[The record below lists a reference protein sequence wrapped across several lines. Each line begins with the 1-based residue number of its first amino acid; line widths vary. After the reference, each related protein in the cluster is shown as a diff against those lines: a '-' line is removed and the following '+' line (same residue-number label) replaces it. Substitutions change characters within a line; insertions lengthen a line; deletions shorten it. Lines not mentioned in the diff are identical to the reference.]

1 MLWFA
6 LWPLLSAAAPA
17 RDLSA
22 ADFDWHATVSTER
35 ADGLHQLQLGED
47 ALLAATAAGPRDLR
61 IFNANG
67 EALPIAQLPAVAP
80 RVEHR
85 VPVALRMAPLP
96 GSQQAQDRALADYAL
111 RLVRDRDHTVL
122 EIGTNAGATAAN
134 ATQDPGGFLLDLRP
148 LKDEQGELVLHFAAS
163 APDYANTATISGSED
178 LVSWHLLASGP
189 LALNRQLGGTAVERS
204 SFELNHPPAFARV
217 QWPAGAAPKLDAASF
232 SEQLPPPLAPALHT
246 ALQLSA
252 LADGRW
258 LVDLPPALPLWR
270 IAIHVAQPNQ
280 ALKVDLLCPSY
291 RGEGSDRQRL
301 LRELS
306 SRTSSQ
312 PWFACVR
319 GIHVYRVDR
328 SGEWVE
334 NLPVAVPGHPA
345 HLVLQVIDPP
355 DYRGPPPDVE
365 EQWQPVRFAF
375 LARAPGPYQLAVGH
389 EGADEGP
396 RLDLA
401 GMLSG
406 EDPVGTNLPRAQVT
420 PSGPA
425 EMKPAAARAAQL
437 ARNRAHWR
445 WSLWA
450 VLLVAVGALA
460 ALAWRVAKNIRGAS
474 G

>member
-1 MLWFA
+1 M
-6 LWPLLSAAAPA
+6 SAAAPA
-17 RDLSA
+17 RDLTA

-35 ADGLHQLQLGED
+35 TDGLHQLQLGED
-47 ALLAATAAGPRDLR
+47 ALLAATASGPRDLR

-67 EALPIAQLPAVAP
+67 EALPVAQLPAVAP
-80 RVEHR
+80 PAEHG
-85 VPVALRMAPLP
+85 VTVALRMAPLP
-96 GSQQAQDRALADYAL
+96 GSQQAQDRTLADYAL

-122 EIGTNAGATAAN
+122 EIGANAGSTPASATH
-134 ATQDPGGFLLDLRP
+134 DPGGFLLDLRP
-148 LKDEQGELVLHFAAS
+148 LKDEQGELVLQFAAG
-163 APDYANTATISGSED
+163 APDYANTATISGSDD
-178 LVSWHLLASGP
+178 LVSWHLLVSGP
-189 LALNRQLGGTAVERS
+189 LARNRQLGGAAVEHS

-232 SEQLPPPLAPALHT
+232 RQRLPPRVAPASQT

-252 LADGRW
+252 LPDGRW

-280 ALKVDLLCPSY
+280 ALKVDLLCPSSG
-291 RGEGSDRQRL
+291 GEVSDREHL

-306 SRTSSQ
+306 GRTSSQ

-319 GIHVYRVDR
+319 GVHVYRVDR

-334 NLPVAVPGHPA
+334 NLPVAIPGHPA
-345 HLVLQVIDPP
+345 HLLVHVIDPP

-365 EQWQPVRFAF
+365 EQWQPVRLAF

-389 EGADEGP
+389 EGAGEGP

-406 EDPVGTNLPRAQVT
+406 EDPAGTNLPRAQVT

-425 EMKPAAARAAQL
+425 DMKPAAARAAQL
-437 ARNRAHWR
+437 ARNQARWR

-460 ALAWRVAKNIRGAS
+460 ALAWRVAKSIRGA
-474 G
+474 GG